1 MAVVA
6 SRPDTGGSRADEV
19 DLHDHRHR
27 SGEPLVDAEKNVGR
41 YTHSQLGAQTIM
53 KGTGNPTSH
62 PRTNTLIQVYFNAGL
77 AYVLDRQLGVAHGV
91 TATSVLIG
99 ASNFFELAVASAIV
113 LFGFRSGAELVTV
126 SACSSRSP

>member
-6 SRPDTGGSRADEV
+6 SRPDTGGPRADEV
-19 DLHDHRHR
+19 DLNDHRHR

-77 AYVLDRQLGVAHGV
+77 LMSSTG
-91 TATSVLIG
+91 S
-99 ASNFFELAVASAIV
+99 SA
-113 LFGFRSGAELVTV
+113 LLTV
-126 SACSSRSP
+126 SPRPRCLLVRRTSLNWRSLPPSSCSVSVPALSW